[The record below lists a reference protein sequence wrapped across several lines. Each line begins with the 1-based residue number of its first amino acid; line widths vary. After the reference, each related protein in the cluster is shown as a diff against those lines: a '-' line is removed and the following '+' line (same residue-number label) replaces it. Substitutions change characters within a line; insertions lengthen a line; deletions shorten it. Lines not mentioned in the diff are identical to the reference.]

1 MASEPFDLGHGISVR
16 KTCSVGWAAYPWC
29 RPAFEAIC
37 PEESI
42 ALADAALYIAKGMGR
57 NQGVGIVPGES
68 AHASPEPI
76 TLIAARE
83 GKSPLCRLVKTPCP
97 GAASQSLVTFDPAEV
112 IPEKS

>member
-42 ALADAALYIAKGMGR
+42 ALADAALYMAKGMGR
-57 NQGVGIVPGES
+57 NQGVGIVPAET

-76 TLIAARE
+76 TLIVARE
-83 GKSPLCRLVKTPCP
+83 GKPPLCRLVKTACP
-97 GAASQSLVTFDPAEV
+97 SAASQSIVALNAAEV
-112 IPEKS
+112 ISEKP